1 MEISFMKKKAKQKEE
16 ELVSQGEVEELAAE
30 IAQMQDA

>member
-1 MEISFMKKKAKQKEE
+1 MEIDFMKKKED
-16 ELVSQGEVEELAAE
+16 LVSQSEVEEFAAE

>member
-1 MEISFMKKKAKQKEE
+1 MKKKKKKKKQ

>member
-1 MEISFMKKKAKQKEE
+1 MKKKKKKKEQ
-16 ELVSQGEVEELAAE
+16 ELVSQSEVENLAAE